1 MATKSLYLRLLLAV
15 GIAIILSAAGWI
27 GYRTWPRTISFSPA
41 PCLPTISL
49 EGQHWVVKNRIGALV
64 GEVADFRSELLACL
78 YFEYLKSH
86 LGLDNSQI
94 LLTAQGRDRRP
105 HYRIYL
111 VVDPNMLAAV
121 PYLARLRAEG
131 YIPHF
136 RLDTIRG
143 QNLAYMRLQTA
154 VLTGAYHP
162 MDPPQLASL
171 DPAQLLG
178 PLTQFLMFK
187 SATDIRIR
195 KQIPPVPTM
204 LSENQA
210 RRLAT
215 DILAVARF
223 YKLPLEVFLGIGA
236 MENDYMNVR
245 GDLQHAVW
253 KRHPQRGDI
262 ILKWRRGRVM
272 VSDYSMGVWQITRET
287 LRYAHHL
294 YLHDKRNYSLLPP
307 RLRPAKKLNFDLD
320 NSEVL
325 TTYAGLLL
333 RHLLDKTHGDIT
345 KAVGAYNGSLRRPSY
360 RYAAGVEAVAL
371 YARSFLERAASLDGM
386 NVAKA
391 WLLTG
396 PPRPADEEIANNRPA
411 ATAPTLHHA
420 PGLIHPLPI
429 SPIKEQQPEKK
440 QSVQK

>member
-1 MATKSLYLRLLLAV
+1 MATKSLYLRLLLAA
-15 GIAIILSAAGWI
+15 GIVAILSAAGWI
-27 GYRTWPRTISFSPA
+27 GYRTWPRTINFSPA

-49 EGQHWVVKNRIGALV
+49 EGQHWVVKNRTGALV
-64 GEVADFRSELLACL
+64 GEVADFHSELLACL

-94 LLTAQGRDRRP
+94 LLATRDRDRRP
-105 HYRIYL
+105 HYQIYL
-111 VVDPNMLAAV
+111 VVDPNILAAV
-121 PYLARLRAEG
+121 PYLARLRAER

-136 RLDTIRG
+136 RLDTVRR
-143 QNLAYMRLQTA
+143 QDLAYMRLQTA
-154 VLTGAYHP
+154 VLEGAYHP

-171 DPAQLLG
+171 DPSQLLG

-195 KQIPPVPTM
+195 KQIPPVPTV
-204 LSENQA
+204 LSEKQA

-215 DILAVARF
+215 DIIEVTRF
-223 YKLPLEVFLGIGA
+223 YKLPLEIFLGIGA
-236 MENDYMNVR
+236 MENNYMNVR
-245 GDLQHAVW
+245 GDLEHAIW

-262 ILKWRRGRVM
+262 ILKWRRGRVL

-287 LRYAHHL
+287 LRYAHEL
-294 YLHDKRNYSLLPP
+294 YLHDKRDYSLLPP

-325 TTYAGLLL
+325 TTYSGLLL
-333 RHLLDKTHGDIT
+333 RHLLDKTQGDIA

-360 RYAAGVEAVAL
+360 RYAAGVEAVAF
-371 YARSFLERAASLDGM
+371 YARNFLERAANLDGM

-391 WLLTG
+391 WLLKG
-396 PPRPADEEIANNRPA
+396 PPGPAGEEIANNRPP

-420 PGLIHPLPI
+420 PGLIRPLPI
-429 SPIKEQQPEKK
+429 SPIKAPRPEELK
-440 QSVQK
+440 